1 MSPEEIPGFLEQFRR
16 LPDGVLRGF
25 VEPWTEWKNWA
36 RPEQLEP
43 DGAWRTW
50 LVSGGRG
57 YGKTRTGSETT
68 QNWAQTGQMKRGAL
82 VGRTAGDARDV
93 MVEGPSGILAIAP
106 PWARPTYYPSKRRL
120 VWHTLRDVLGFEPMA
135 TIYSADK
142 PDLLRGPE
150 HDRAWADELAAWRHF
165 SAWSNLQF
173 GLRQGDRPRAIV
185 TTTPKP
191 TAVIKKLYAR
201 ASTGDGKVVISGG
214 STFDNAANLADEAM
228 EEWLEEYA
236 HTELGKQE
244 LFAQLLTEA
253 EGALWQRS
261 WIDDAR
267 ITEKNEDGAYAIP
280 EFDAMVVAVDP
291 AVSTK
296 KTSSE
301 TGIIVVG
308 RKMQIDDDG
317 KQRNHYYIVDDVSGR
332 MKPHAWATAAVDAR
346 QWYEADYIVGET
358 NNGGDLVGYTV
369 ETVDPE
375 EMFKEVKASIGKR
388 PRAHPVAAASAQGRL
403 HMIGEFAELED
414 QLCTWIPGDESPDR
428 LDAMVW
434 GVIELTPKKT
444 RKMATE
450 ADFDFDSLRKP
461 SYFRGE
467 RSV

>member
-1 MSPEEIPGFLEQFRR
+1 MLDLEPDQIPGFVQSMSD
-16 LPDGVLRGF
+16 LPREALGNLLA
-25 VEPWTEWKNWA
+25 PWYDWKEWA

-43 DGAWRTW
+43 EGDWRTW
-50 LVSGGRG
+50 VVSAGRG
-57 YGKTRTGSETT
+57 FGKTRTGAETF
-68 QNWAQTGQMKRGAL
+68 QNWAQTGQMKRGAI

-93 MVEGPSGILAIAP
+93 MIEGAAGILAIAP

-120 VWHTLRDVLGFEPMA
+120 VWHSLRDVVGFEPMA
-135 TIYSADK
+135 TIFSADK

-173 GLRQGDRPRAIV
+173 GLRQGDRPRTVV

-191 TAVIKKLYAR
+191 TALIKKLYAR
-201 ASTGDGKVVISGG
+201 ASTVITGG
-214 STFDNAANLADEAM
+214 STFDNRANLADEAV
-228 EEWLEEYA
+228 EEWLDEYA

-244 LFAQLLTEA
+244 LFAMLLTEA
-253 EGALWQRS
+253 EGALWQRA
-261 WIDDAR
+261 WLDDAR
-267 ITEKNEDGAYAIP
+267 IIERNAEGAFVLP

-291 AVSTK
+291 AVSAK
-296 KTSSE
+296 STSSE
-301 TGIIVVG
+301 TGIVVVG
-308 RKMQIDDDG
+308 RKLQIEDDG
-317 KQRNHYYIVDDVSGR
+317 SERNHYYVVDDVSGR
-332 MKPHAWATAAVDAR
+332 MKPDKWAKAAIDAR

-375 EMFKEVKASIGKR
+375 ELFKEVKASQGKR
-388 PRAHPVAAASAQGRL
+388 PRAHPVAAAAAQGRL
-403 HMIGEFAELED
+403 HMVGQFEELED
-414 QLCTWIPGDESPDR
+414 QLCTWIPGNDSPDR

-444 RKMATE
+444 RKMQT
-450 ADFDFDSLRKP
+450 DVDLGLSSLTKP